1 MGLLAALSNQKP
13 LVSGRCYWQVASGLG
28 PPRPIQHACRPLRF
42 DSTQTVPGAS
52 FAPALAQQ
60 GGVAVSRLDGRGISL
75 LRRMTLI
82 TTSQAHRCTC
92 VTMKKITRPY
102 PDPVPRISVAISSHY
117 WPALAS
123 LGSDASHLATTLS
136 SPALTSL
143 AATLTRLACR
153 AFRLISFGWPDR
165 WPPVPAVPAFAC
177 FARPTLLREPDSVS
191 GAFSFSADHLRV
203 RRRKEIYAPE
213 QKIRREIDNCKL
225 SYPPTITSAFTIIAW
240 AVHKAVEK
248 LTQF

>member
-136 SPALTSL
+136 SPALASL

-165 WPPVPAVPAFAC
+165 WPPAPAVPAIV
-177 FARPTLLREPDSVS
+177 LLRTALWLSLGPIWLSEAFSVS
-191 GAFSFSADHLRV
+191 AGRFHV
-203 RRRKEIYAPE
+203 RRRGKS
-213 QKIRREIDNCKL
+213 IRHFEK
-225 SYPPTITSAFTIIAW
+225 SAA
-240 AVHKAVEK
+240 KSCNGN
-248 LTQF
+248 